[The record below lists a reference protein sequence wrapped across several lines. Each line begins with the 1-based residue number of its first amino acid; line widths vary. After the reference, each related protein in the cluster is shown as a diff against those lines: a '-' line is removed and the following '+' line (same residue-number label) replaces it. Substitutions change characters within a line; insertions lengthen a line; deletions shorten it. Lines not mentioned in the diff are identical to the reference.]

1 MNIKSA
7 RIVGVLQD
15 WDIDDNRYDVER
27 VNVDV
32 PLNELEGFTDEQ
44 IKLMVDEGCYY
55 SYGCEGDEP
64 LEELLFNGIEHG
76 WFKWCSRWELEDPC
90 ELELEIE
97 EEA

>member
-15 WDIDDNRYDVER
+15 WDIYSNRYDVER

-32 PLNELEGFTDEQ
+32 PLHELEGFTDEE
-44 IKLMVDEGCYY
+44 IEDMVEEGCYY
-55 SYGCEGDEP
+55 SSGEGEP
-64 LEELLFNGIEHG
+64 LEDLLLKGVDNG
-76 WFKWCSRWELEDPC
+76 WFKWMSRWEPEDPC

-97 EEA
+97 EE